1 MEIYGIS
8 GIEDKDLNF
17 DYDKYYKELAIKL
30 KNVKTEKDADII
42 RKEARIRLSE
52 SNNIKIDIN
61 TLKKEFIKLILDENS
76 SKYLWILYSKY
87 ENNEN
92 YIDKISNILKEEN
105 SIIRGGTNTYKM
117 NGWMAHT
124 FYVYQIVNYNI
135 ANNIEILNFGEN
147 SETKKQVGELH
158 ELYKTLDKEDKFLL
172 KIFCLIHDIGV
183 IEDIKYHDKLGAK
196 YVKKVL
202 EEIGLTQDEL
212 RNNKISF
219 ELEDLIEV
227 LKTIIKYHTL
237 ITTLSTEGNDEYVEF
252 AYKDLILYIP
262 NSINSI
268 KYKIPKIL
276 FIMAYADIIGVDE
289 SLMDVG
295 KYQRTKECYL
305 FFDEVNYNKPH
316 IRDKEKVAIERICD
330 TAGKIKYETLKENLD
345 DILAK
350 YSIDRNQ
357 FIEDMFN
364 MRLMR
369 YTAPLMKNIND
380 IELTIKI
387 YNELFKLIK
396 CLDGKD
402 SLKEYTILF
411 VPDNNEEIF
420 TKKFKNG
427 DFFKCIDKMKKTKE
441 NECICENIQIT
452 NGINQDGKFVH
463 IKIVNN

>member
-212 RNNKISF
+212 RNNKISI

-252 AYKDLILYIP
+252 AYKDLISYIP
-262 NSINSI
+262 NNVSNI

-295 KYQRTKECYL
+295 KYQRTKEGYL
-305 FFDEVNYNKPH
+305 FFD
-316 IRDKEKVAIERICD
+316 
-330 TAGKIKYETLKENLD
+330 
-345 DILAK
+345 
-350 YSIDRNQ
+350 
-357 FIEDMFN
+357 
-364 MRLMR
+364 
-369 YTAPLMKNIND
+369 
-380 IELTIKI
+380 
-387 YNELFKLIK
+387 
-396 CLDGKD
+396 
-402 SLKEYTILF
+402 
-411 VPDNNEEIF
+411 
-420 TKKFKNG
+420 
-427 DFFKCIDKMKKTKE
+427 
-441 NECICENIQIT
+441 
-452 NGINQDGKFVH
+452 
-463 IKIVNN
+463 

>member
-30 KNVKTEKDADII
+30 KNVKTEKDADTI

-87 ENNEN
+87 EDGEN
-92 YIDKISNILKEEN
+92 YIDKISRILKEEN

-124 FYVYQIVNYNI
+124 LYVYQIVNYNI
-135 ANNIEILNFGEN
+135 ANNIEILNFGGN
-147 SETKKQVGELH
+147 SENKKQVEELH

-212 RNNKISF
+212 RDNKIAF

-252 AYKDLILYIP
+252 AYKDLISYIP
-262 NSINSI
+262 NNVSNI

-316 IRDKEKVAIERICD
+316 IRDTEKVAIERICD
-330 TAGKIKYETLKENLD
+330 TAGKIKYE
-345 DILAK
+345 I
-350 YSIDRNQ
+350 
-357 FIEDMFN
+357 
-364 MRLMR
+364 
-369 YTAPLMKNIND
+369 
-380 IELTIKI
+380 
-387 YNELFKLIK
+387 
-396 CLDGKD
+396 
-402 SLKEYTILF
+402 LKEY
-411 VPDNNEEIF
+411 
-420 TKKFKNG
+420 
-427 DFFKCIDKMKKTKE
+427 
-441 NECICENIQIT
+441 
-452 NGINQDGKFVH
+452 
-463 IKIVNN
+463 